1 MKQEQKRRGRPP
13 KIKVEPAP
21 PAPVVST
28 EPVIRA
34 VVWAE
39 YPNRTWLKA
48 VKLPE
53 QSQIKVLIPMR
64 MVGKL
69 IGKEIS
75 VTPIEIAGHD
85 NAYQLFP

>member
-1 MKQEQKRRGRPP
+1 MKTEQKRRGRPP
-13 KIKVEPAP
+13 KIKVESAP
-21 PAPVVST
+21 PAPVVT
-28 EPVIRA
+28 YDTVTRAIVIS
-34 VVWAE
+34 E

-53 QSQIKVLIPMR
+53 QSQIKVLIPLR